1 VGEVGP
7 AGGAV
12 RLEGGKPVLLPQL
25 AYRTNDSWEL
35 VSAIDGDNGWPVLH
49 DADYAGGHLYVLVVP
64 ENFAD
69 FYHYPAA
76 ALDEIRRVLAQHL
89 PVRIEGPSKVGLF
102 AYDNDTFIV
111 HNFRDEA
118 VDVGVVVAGGAW
130 LADIA
135 SGESVAMTI
144 RPPRGRVPAQPGP
157 AAAGAAATSVRL
169 PAHGWRAFRIVK

>member
-1 VGEVGP
+1 
-7 AGGAV
+7 V
-12 RLEGGKPVLLPQL
+12 R
-25 AYRTNDSWEL
+25 S
-35 VSAIDGDNGWPVLH
+35 
-49 DADYAGGHLYVLVVP
+49 
-64 ENFAD
+64 
-69 FYHYPAA
+69 
-76 ALDEIRRVLAQHL
+76 AQHL
-89 PVRIEGPSKVGLF
+89 QPYHGYSIMRYFENLAPGRNGGGWVDPYGSRGYGR
-102 AYDNDTFIV
+102 Y
-111 HNFRDEA
+111 FRDEA